1 MFSPVILWGNV
12 QTSDP
17 KYLKGLKAVS
27 CPAFI
32 LICQW
37 NKKSSYFGNPMSKR
51 HLYNLFFL
59 NVYIAAIDPSVV
71 DHIS

>member
-37 NKKSSYFGNPMSKR
+37 NKKALILVNPC
-51 HLYNLFFL
+51 
-59 NVYIAAIDPSVV
+59 PSV
-71 DHIS
+71 IYIIFFFFMFTLLQ